1 VQAWGGDWS
10 ESRKYLRIPVFCGDR
25 SSRWREPACG
35 VRHARSVQTST
46 KPAVLTVGGSLK
58 YFQLLSGWSWKMGYA
73 LKIYEAFRDLG
84 EDKAS
89 ALAEFVEYVE
99 SRKSATSEELK
110 ETELR
115 LQKEIEQV
123 RKELKETELKLQKEI
138 EQVRKELKETELRLQ
153 KEIEQVRKELKETEL
168 RLQKEIEQVRLEVEG
183 VRKELKETELRLQKE
198 IGETKASLIKW
209 MFLFWTGQII
219 AFAGLLKFMLH

>member
-1 VQAWGGDWS
+1 
-10 ESRKYLRIPVFCGDR
+10 
-25 SSRWREPACG
+25 
-35 VRHARSVQTST
+35 
-46 KPAVLTVGGSLK
+46 
-58 YFQLLSGWSWKMGYA
+58 MGYA

-89 ALAEFVEYVE
+89 VLAEFVEYVE

-110 ETELR
+110 ETELKLQKEIEQVKKELKETEFR

-123 RKELKETELKLQKEI
+123 RKE
-138 EQVRKELKETELRLQ
+138 V
-153 KEIEQVRKELKETEL
+153 KETEL
-168 RLQKEIEQVRLEVEG
+168 RLQKEIEQVRLEVEQ
-183 VRKELKETELRLQKE
+183 VRKELKETELKLQKE
-198 IGETKASLIKW
+198 ISETKASLIKW